1 MVAEPG
7 QRFTYN
13 SGASHLLAAVLRKV
27 TGQSLEEY
35 AQEKLFIPLGIQRW
49 TWAKL
54 KDGHHN
60 GAAGLQLRA
69 RDLAKLAVLWQQQ
82 GRWQQQQLVPASWM
96 LTASEP
102 SWQFTS
108 KVGGLDLQGYGYLWW
123 LARHNNRI
131 IQLGWGY
138 GGQFVLTLPEQDLT
152 LVLLANNVPA
162 DVAAQEQR
170 LMQLLVQQV
179 LPALP

>member
-1 MVAEPG
+1 
-7 QRFTYN
+7 
-13 SGASHLLAAVLRKV
+13 
-27 TGQSLEEY
+27 
-35 AQEKLFIPLGIQRW
+35 
-49 TWAKL
+49 
-54 KDGHHN
+54 
-60 GAAGLQLRA
+60 
-69 RDLAKLAVLWQQQ
+69 
-82 GRWQQQQLVPASWM
+82 M

-108 KVGGLDLQGYGYLWW
+108 TVGGLDLQGYGYLWW
-123 LARHNNRI
+123 LARHNNRS